1 MSVRRTS
8 ACVLGLSLALAGC
21 GGGGGSPPP
30 SRTPPPATP
39 APSVTGSAPQAE
51 ASLGFPVLATK
62 NTTRVAGADPVADA
76 AGVAQAVFPART
88 PESHPQAVVLAGR
101 DDWQAAISAAQLM
114 SRPLRAPLL
123 LADGGALPTASA
135 AALDALQ
142 PTGAKA
148 LRGAQLIRVGTS
160 ADPAGRLARDVTG
173 AGPAALAAAV
183 DRLHARLTGGYSDA
197 VMIASSERPGYAM
210 PAAGWAAK
218 SGDPVLWTGRD
229 ALPAATRAA
238 LRAHKRPDVYVLGPR
253 SAVSAAVVKALRPL
267 SGGVE
272 RIAGKD
278 PVTSAIAFARYSD
291 GRFGW
296 NVTDPG
302 HGLVVASTGRPLD
315 AAAGAALSASGTYGP
330 LLLVTDAAGLPV
342 PLQDYLL
349 DIQPGYDPDPVRGVY
364 NHGWLLGDESAISA
378 AVQARIDTLLEIQP
392 VDTGAE

>member
-8 ACVLGLSLALAGC
+8 ACVLGLVLALAGC

-39 APSVTGSAPQAE
+39 APSATGAAPQGD

-76 AGVAQAVFPART
+76 AGVAQAVFPAGT

-101 DDWQAAISAAQLM
+101 NDWQAAISAAQLM

-123 LADGGALPTASA
+123 LADGDALPAASA

-148 LRGAQLIRVGTS
+148 LRGAQVVRVGTS

-173 AGPAALAAAV
+173 TGPAALAAAV

-197 VMIASSERPGYAM
+197 VLVASSERPGYAM

-229 ALPAATRAA
+229 ALPASTRAA
-238 LRAHKRPDVYVLGPR
+238 LRAHGRPDVYVLGPR
-253 SAVSAAVVKALRPL
+253 SAVSPAVVKALRPL
-267 SGGVE
+267 SGGVQ
-272 RIAGKD
+272 RIAGED
-278 PVTSAIAFARYSD
+278 PMTSAIAFARYSH